1 MSCLNC
7 TPPPTVFT
15 TSVNGTTTYVVGQV
29 PNLPDILDS
38 SLSLPPHILIT
49 ASPVSSSSQIYYIPT
64 LFAVHLHLHR
74 PSPSHHHAPVD
85 CCPGLQLILLLP
97 PCPQESILT
106 GRSFK
111 NINPIMLKPL

>member
-64 LFAVHLHLHR
+64 LFTVHLHRHR
-74 PSPSHHHAPVD
+74 PSPSHHHAPMD
-85 CCPGLQLILLLP
+85 CCLGLQLILLLP

-111 NINPIMLKPL
+111 NINPVMLKPL